1 MLAENPFWRIN
12 RVAERLGV
20 AYTTAQRAVDTLVS
34 LGILEQIGQARRDRF
49 YCAGQIMAIL
59 DEPSRIT
66 E

>member
-1 MLAENPFWRIN
+1 
-12 RVAERLGV
+12 V